1 MYLLKT
7 LSLPNSLSHP
17 GPVEI
22 LIYIVFSLTCINK
35 LLFFQTRKRFW
46 FMHTIHYH
54 LGNYC
59 VGPTQLL
66 NVMMLK
72 WCTCMI
78 FQYSTEK
85 TSNKRKVHLEDV
97 YELQCQVYKKRAHQA
112 IQRNRETWFTDK
124 VVEKVGRCSCYTR
137 LISVV

>member
-22 LIYIVFSLTCINK
+22 LIQIVFSQTCINK
-35 LLFFQTRKRFW
+35 LLFFQTHKKFW

-54 LGNYC
+54 LDDYC

-85 TSNKRKVHLEDV
+85 NIKQEIIATGWCVWTAV
-97 YELQCQVYKKRAHQA
+97 PGVQKRAHQA
-112 IQRNRETWFTDK
+112 RQRNRETWFTDK

-137 LISVV
+137 LIRVV